1 MEKLLIDRTSSKPEI
16 ILDPVSGVCHIA
28 GISMPEDVK
37 VIYKPVLEWL
47 DNFGKSNFETIEF
60 NFKLSYFN
68 TASAKIILDILLRLD
83 GLAKLGKKVTINWHY
98 KEADLDMLEA
108 VEDYED
114 MISLPIN
121 KIKFVQEIYE

>member
-1 MEKLLIDRTSSKPEI
+1 MEKILIERTSSKPEI
-16 ILDPVSGVCHIA
+16 SLDPITGICEIS

-37 VIYKPVLEWL
+37 VIYSPLLEWL
-47 DNFGKSNFETIEF
+47 DNFGKSSFETMEF
-60 NFKLSYFN
+60 NFKLTYFN

-83 GLAKLGKKVTINWHY
+83 GLAKLGKKVCINWHY
-98 KEADLDMLEA
+98 KETDLDMLEA

-121 KIKFVQEIYE
+121 KIKFVQKIYE

>member
-1 MEKLLIDRTSSKPEI
+1 MEKISIESTTSKPEI

-47 DNFGKSNFETIEF
+47 DNFGKSSFENMEF

-68 TASAKIILDILLRLD
+68 TASAKIILDILLKLD
-83 GLAKLGKKVTINWHY
+83 GLTKLGKKVTINWHY
-98 KEADLDMLEA
+98 KEADTDMLEA

-121 KIKFVQEIYE
+121 KIKFIQIISE